1 VARQLG
7 GEMPLLQHLAEFRD
21 RVFRSAIV
29 ITIGFVVAWFFYNEI
44 IAHLAKPVCDL
55 KLAQAK
61 GSSNCGAL
69 YINGVLGP
77 INLQIK
83 VSLIASLIVT
93 APLWIYQLWAFVAPG
108 LHKHEKRRAFYFLLA
123 ATPFFALGVYMGYR
137 VLPVA
142 IRVLFGF
149 TPNQLTNLINF
160 ADYLDFV
167 LRVIL
172 LFGLAFELPV
182 FLVTLN
188 LLGAVSGKTILR
200 HWRMWVF
207 GITFF
212 IAAFTPSADPL
223 TMFLLAIPLVIF
235 YFAAGGLALLN
246 DRRKSRA
253 ADVALSN

>member
-1 VARQLG
+1 
-7 GEMPLLQHLAEFRD
+7 MPLLAHLAEFRL
-21 RVFRSAIV
+21 RVFRSAV
-29 ITIGFVVAWFFYNEI
+29 IIGIGFIANWFLYNEI
-44 IAHLAKPVCDL
+44 VAHLAKPVCDL
-55 KLAQAK
+55 KLAQSQ
-61 GSSNCGAL
+61 GSSHCGAL

-83 VSLIASLIVT
+83 VSLIAGLIVT

-108 LHKHEKRRAFYFLLA
+108 LHRHEKRRAFYFLCA
-123 ATPFFALGVYMGYR
+123 ATPFFAGGVYMGYR
-137 VLPVA
+137 ILPVA

-149 TPNQLTNLINF
+149 TPTQLTNLINF

-188 LLGAVSGKTILR
+188 LLGTVSGKAILKP
-200 HWRMWVF
+200 WRMWVF

-212 IAAFTPSADPL
+212 IAAFTPSADPF
-223 TMFLLAIPLVIF
+223 TMFLLAGPLILF
-235 YFAAGGLALLN
+235 YFAAGGIALLN
-246 DRRKSRA
+246 DRRRN
-253 ADVALSN
+253 VASSS

>member
-1 VARQLG
+1 
-7 GEMPLLQHLAEFRD
+7 MPLLAHLAEFRL
-21 RVFRSAIV
+21 RVFRAAV
-29 ITIGFVVAWFFYNEI
+29 IIGIGFVANWFLYNEI
-44 IAHLAKPVCDL
+44 VARLAKPVCDL
-55 KLAQAK
+55 KLAQAQ
-61 GSSNCGAL
+61 GSSHCGAL

-83 VSLIASLIVT
+83 VSLIAGLIVT

-108 LHKHEKRRAFYFLLA
+108 LHKHEKRRAFYFLCA
-123 ATPFFALGVYMGYR
+123 ATPFFAGGVYMGYR
-137 VLPVA
+137 ILPIA

-149 TPNQLTNLINF
+149 TPSQLTNLINF

-188 LLGAVSGKTILR
+188 LLGAVSGKAILKP
-200 HWRMWVF
+200 WRMWVF

-212 IAAFTPSADPL
+212 IAAFTPSADPF
-223 TMFLLAIPLVIF
+223 TMFLLAGPLILF
-235 YFAAGGLALLN
+235 YFAAGGIALLN
-246 DRRKSRA
+246 DRRRN
-253 ADVALSN
+253 VASSS

>member
-1 VARQLG
+1 
-7 GEMPLLQHLAEFRD
+7 MPLLAHLAEFRD
-21 RVFRSAIV
+21 RVFRSAI
-29 ITIGFVVAWFFYNEI
+29 IIGVGFIINWFFYNDI
-44 IAHLAKPVCDL
+44 VAKLAKPVCDL
-55 KLAQAK
+55 KLAQSK
-61 GSSNCGAL
+61 GSAQCGAL

-83 VSLIASLIVT
+83 VSLIAGLIVT

-108 LHKHEKRRAFYFLLA
+108 LHKHEKRRAFLFLIA
-123 ATPFFALGVYMGYR
+123 ATPFFAGGIYLGYR
-137 VLPVA
+137 ILPVA

-149 TPNQLTNLINF
+149 TPSQLQNLINF

-188 LLGAVSGKTILR
+188 LLGAVSGKAILKP
-200 HWRMWVF
+200 WRMWVF

-223 TMFLLAIPLVIF
+223 TMALLAIPLILF
-235 YFAAGGLALLN
+235 YFAAGGIALLN
-246 DRRKSRA
+246 DRRRN
-253 ADVALSN
+253 VVISN

>member
-1 VARQLG
+1 
-7 GEMPLLQHLAEFRD
+7 MPLLAHLAEFRL
-21 RVFRSAIV
+21 RVFRAAV
-29 ITIGFVVAWFFYNEI
+29 IIGIGFVANWFLYNEI
-44 IAHLAKPVCDL
+44 VARLAQPVCNL
-55 KLAQAK
+55 KLAQAQ
-61 GSSNCGAL
+61 GSSHCGAL

-83 VSLIASLIVT
+83 VSLIAGLIVT

-108 LHKHEKRRAFYFLLA
+108 LHKHEKRRAFFFLCA
-123 ATPFFALGVYMGYR
+123 ATPFFAGGVYMGYR
-137 VLPVA
+137 ILPIA

-149 TPNQLTNLINF
+149 TPSQLTNLINF

-188 LLGAVSGKTILR
+188 LLGAVTGKAILKP
-200 HWRMWVF
+200 WRLWVF

-212 IAAFTPSADPL
+212 IAAFTPSADPF
-223 TMFLLAIPLVIF
+223 TMFLLAGPLILF
-235 YFAAGGLALLN
+235 YFAAGGIALLN
-246 DRRKSRA
+246 DRRRN
-253 ADVALSN
+253 VAVSD

>member
-1 VARQLG
+1 
-7 GEMPLLQHLAEFRD
+7 
-21 RVFRSAIV
+21 
-29 ITIGFVVAWFFYNEI
+29 
-44 IAHLAKPVCDL
+44 
-55 KLAQAK
+55 
-61 GSSNCGAL
+61 
-69 YINGVLGP
+69 
-77 INLQIK
+77 
-83 VSLIASLIVT
+83 
-93 APLWIYQLWAFVAPG
+93 
-108 LHKHEKRRAFYFLLA
+108 
-123 ATPFFALGVYMGYR
+123 
-137 VLPVA
+137 VA

>member
-1 VARQLG
+1 MASTSG
-7 GEMPLLQHLAEFRD
+7 GVMPLLQHLAEFRE
-21 RVFRSAIV
+21 RIFKSALIV
-29 ITIGFVVAWFFYNEI
+29 GIGFIANWFFYNQI
-44 IAHLAKPVCDL
+44 IQRLAKPVCDL
-55 KLAQAK
+55 KLAQST
-61 GSSNCGAL
+61 GSEQCGAL

-108 LHKHEKRRAFYFLLA
+108 LHRHEKKRAFLFLFA
-123 ATPFFALGVYMGYR
+123 ATPFFAGGVFLGYKI
-137 VLPVA
+137 LPIA

-149 TPNQLTNLINF
+149 TPSELQNLINF
-160 ADYLDFV
+160 GDYLDFV

-188 LLGAVSGKTILR
+188 LLGAVSGKAILR
-200 HWRMWVF
+200 PWRIWIF

-223 TMFLLAIPLVIF
+223 TMLLLALPLYAF
-235 YFAAGGLALLN
+235 YFAAGGIAILN
-246 DRRKSRA
+246 DRRRN
-253 ADVALSN
+253 VAVSN

>member
-1 VARQLG
+1 
-7 GEMPLLQHLAEFRD
+7 MPLLAHLAEFRD
-21 RVFRSAIV
+21 RVFRSAI
-29 ITIGFVVAWFFYNEI
+29 IIGLGFIGNWFFYNDI
-44 IAHLAKPVCDL
+44 VAKLAKPVCDL
-55 KLAQAK
+55 KLAQNS
-61 GSSNCGAL
+61 GSKNCGAL

-83 VSLIASLIVT
+83 VSLIAGLIVT

-108 LHKHEKRRAFYFLLA
+108 LHKHEKKRAFYFLLA
-123 ATPFFALGVYMGYR
+123 ATPFFAGGIYLGYKI
-137 VLPVA
+137 LPVA

-149 TPNQLTNLINF
+149 TPSQLTNLINF

-188 LLGAVSGKTILR
+188 LLGAVSGRAILKP
-200 HWRMWVF
+200 WRMWVF

-223 TMFLLAIPLVIF
+223 TMLLLAVPLIAF
-235 YFAAGGLALLN
+235 YFAAGGIALLN
-246 DRRKSRA
+246 DRRRN
-253 ADVALSN
+253 VALSN

>member
-1 VARQLG
+1 
-7 GEMPLLQHLAEFRD
+7 MPLLAHLAEFRD
-21 RVFRSAIV
+21 RVFRSAI
-29 ITIGFVVAWFFYNEI
+29 IIGLGFFGNWFFYNDI
-44 IAHLAKPVCDL
+44 VAKLAKPVCDL
-55 KLAQAK
+55 KLAQNS
-61 GSSNCGAL
+61 GSKNCGAL

-83 VSLIASLIVT
+83 VSLIAGLIVT

-108 LHKHEKRRAFYFLLA
+108 LHKHEKKRAFYFLLA
-123 ATPFFALGVYMGYR
+123 ATPFFAGGIYLGYKI
-137 VLPVA
+137 LPVA

-149 TPNQLTNLINF
+149 TPSQLTNLINF

-188 LLGAVSGKTILR
+188 LLGAVSGKAILKP
-200 HWRMWVF
+200 WRMWVF

-223 TMFLLAIPLVIF
+223 TMLLLAVPLIAF
-235 YFAAGGLALLN
+235 YFAAGGIALLN
-246 DRRKSRA
+246 DRRRN
-253 ADVALSN
+253 VALSN

>member
-1 VARQLG
+1 MARNSG
-7 GEMPLLQHLAEFRD
+7 GQMPLLAHLAEFRD
-21 RVFRSAIV
+21 RVFRSAI
-29 ITIGFVVAWFFYNEI
+29 IIGLGFIGNWFFYNDI
-44 IAHLAKPVCDL
+44 VAKLAKPVCDL
-55 KLAQAK
+55 KLAQNS
-61 GSSNCGAL
+61 GSKNCGAL

-83 VSLIASLIVT
+83 VSLIAGLIVT

-108 LHKHEKRRAFYFLLA
+108 LHKHEKKRAFYFLLA
-123 ATPFFALGVYMGYR
+123 ATPFFAGGIYLGYKI
-137 VLPVA
+137 LPVA

-149 TPNQLTNLINF
+149 TPSQLTNLINF

-188 LLGAVSGKTILR
+188 LLGAVSGKAILKP
-200 HWRMWVF
+200 WRMWVF

-223 TMFLLAIPLVIF
+223 TMLLLAVPLIAF
-235 YFAAGGLALLN
+235 YFAAGGVALLN
-246 DRRKSRA
+246 DRRRN
-253 ADVALSN
+253 VALSN

>member
-1 VARQLG
+1 
-7 GEMPLLQHLAEFRD
+7 MPLLAHLAEFRD
-21 RVFRSAIV
+21 RVFRSAI
-29 ITIGFVVAWFFYNEI
+29 IIGLGFIGNWFFYNDI
-44 IAHLAKPVCDL
+44 VAKLAKPVCDL
-55 KLAQAK
+55 KLAQNS
-61 GSSNCGAL
+61 GSKNCGAL

-83 VSLIASLIVT
+83 VSLIAGLIVT

-123 ATPFFALGVYMGYR
+123 ATPFFAGGIFLGYKI
-137 VLPVA
+137 LPVA

-149 TPNQLTNLINF
+149 TPSQLTNLINF

-188 LLGAVSGKTILR
+188 LLGAVSGKAILKP
-200 HWRMWVF
+200 WRMWVF

-223 TMFLLAIPLVIF
+223 TMLLLAVPLIAF
-235 YFAAGGLALLN
+235 YFAAGGIALLN
-246 DRRKSRA
+246 DRRRN
-253 ADVALSN
+253 VALSN

>member
-1 VARQLG
+1 
-7 GEMPLLQHLAEFRD
+7 MPLLAHLAEFRD
-21 RVFRSAIV
+21 RVFRSAI
-29 ITIGFVVAWFFYNEI
+29 IIGLGFFGNWFFYNDI
-44 IAHLAKPVCDL
+44 VAKLAKPVCDL
-55 KLAQAK
+55 KLAQNS
-61 GSSNCGAL
+61 GSENCGAL

-83 VSLIASLIVT
+83 VSLIAGLIVT

-123 ATPFFALGVYMGYR
+123 ATPFFAGGIFLGYKI
-137 VLPVA
+137 LPVA

-149 TPNQLTNLINF
+149 TPSQLTNLINF

-188 LLGAVSGKTILR
+188 LLGAVSGRAILKP
-200 HWRMWVF
+200 WRMWVF

-223 TMFLLAIPLVIF
+223 TMLLLAVPLIAF
-235 YFAAGGLALLN
+235 YFAAGGIALLN
-246 DRRKSRA
+246 DRRRN
-253 ADVALSN
+253 VALSN

>member
-1 VARQLG
+1 
-7 GEMPLLQHLAEFRD
+7 MPLLAHLAEFRL
-21 RVFRSAIV
+21 RVFRAAV
-29 ITIGFVVAWFFYNEI
+29 IIGIGFVANWFLYNEI
-44 IAHLAKPVCDL
+44 VARLAKPVCDL
-55 KLAQAK
+55 KLAQAQ
-61 GSSNCGAL
+61 GSSHCGAL

-83 VSLIASLIVT
+83 VSLIAGLIVT

-108 LHKHEKRRAFYFLLA
+108 LHKHEKRRAFYFLCA
-123 ATPFFALGVYMGYR
+123 ATPFFAAGVYMGYR
-137 VLPVA
+137 ILPIA

-149 TPNQLTNLINF
+149 TPSQLTNLINF

-188 LLGAVSGKTILR
+188 LLGAVSGKAILKP
-200 HWRMWVF
+200 WRMWVF

-212 IAAFTPSADPL
+212 IAAFTPSADPF
-223 TMFLLAIPLVIF
+223 TMFLLAGPLILF
-235 YFAAGGLALLN
+235 YFAAGGIALLN
-246 DRRKSRA
+246 DRRRN
-253 ADVALSN
+253 VASSS

>member
-1 VARQLG
+1 
-7 GEMPLLQHLAEFRD
+7 MPLLQHLAEFRE
-21 RVFRSAIV
+21 RIFKSAV
-29 ITIGFVVAWFFYNEI
+29 IISIGFVINWFFYNQI
-44 IAHLAKPVCDL
+44 IQRLAQPVCDL
-55 KLAQAK
+55 KLAQSK
-61 GSSNCGAL
+61 GSAQCGAL

-83 VSLIASLIVT
+83 VSLIAGLIVT

-108 LHKHEKRRAFYFLLA
+108 LHKHEKKKAFLFLLA
-123 ATPFFALGVYMGYR
+123 ATPFFAGGITLGYKI
-137 VLPVA
+137 LPVA

-149 TPNQLTNLINF
+149 TPSELQNLISF
-160 ADYLDFV
+160 GDYLDFV

-188 LLGAVSGKTILR
+188 LLGTVSGKAILKP
-200 HWRMWVF
+200 WRVWVF

-223 TMFLLAIPLVIF
+223 TMLLLAVPLIFF
-235 YFAAGGLALLN
+235 YFAAGGIALLN
-246 DRRKSRA
+246 DRRRN
-253 ADVALSN
+253 VAVSN

>member
-1 VARQLG
+1 MARFEDG
-7 GEMPLLQHLAEFRD
+7 KMPLLAHLGEFRT
-21 RVFRSAIV
+21 RVFRASI
-29 ITIGFVVAWFFYNEI
+29 IISIGFIVSWFFYNQI
-44 IAHLAKPVCDL
+44 ITKLAQPVCDL
-55 KLAQAK
+55 HLAQAQ
-61 GSSNCGAL
+61 GSKNCGAL

-83 VSLIASLIVT
+83 VSLIAGLIAT

-108 LHKHEKRRAFYFLLA
+108 LYKHEKKRAFLFLLS
-123 ATPFFALGVYMGYR
+123 ATPFFAMGISLGYW

-149 TPNQLTNLINF
+149 TPSQLTNLINF
-160 ADYLDFV
+160 GDYLDFV

-188 LLGAVSGKTILR
+188 LLGAISGKAILKP
-200 HWRMWVF
+200 WRLWVF

-223 TMFLLAIPLVIF
+223 TMMLLAIPLIAF
-235 YFAAGGLALLN
+235 YFGAGGIALLN
-246 DRRKSRA
+246 DRRRN
-253 ADVALSN
+253 VATRD

>member
-1 VARQLG
+1 
-7 GEMPLLQHLAEFRD
+7 MPLLQHLAEFRD
-21 RVFRSAIV
+21 RVFRSAI
-29 ITIGFVVAWFFYNEI
+29 IIGIGFIGNWFFYDDI
-44 IAHLAKPVCDL
+44 VAKLAKPVCDL
-55 KLAQAK
+55 KLAQST
-61 GSSNCGAL
+61 GSNSCGAL

-83 VSLIASLIVT
+83 VSLIAGLIVT

-123 ATPFFALGVYMGYR
+123 ATPFFSGGIFLGYKI
-137 VLPVA
+137 LPVA

-149 TPNQLTNLINF
+149 TPSQLTNLINF

-188 LLGAVSGKTILR
+188 LLGAVSGKAILKP
-200 HWRMWVF
+200 WRMWVF

-223 TMFLLAIPLVIF
+223 TMLLLAVPLILF
-235 YFAAGGLALLN
+235 YFAAGGIALLN
-246 DRRKSRA
+246 DRRRN
-253 ADVALSN
+253 VAISS

>member
-1 VARQLG
+1 
-7 GEMPLLQHLAEFRD
+7 MPLLAHLAEFRD
-21 RVFRSAIV
+21 RVFRSAI
-29 ITIGFVVAWFFYNEI
+29 IIGLGFFGNWFFYNDI
-44 IAHLAKPVCDL
+44 VAKLAKPVCDL
-55 KLAQAK
+55 KLAQNS
-61 GSSNCGAL
+61 GSKNCGAL

-83 VSLIASLIVT
+83 VSLIAGLIVT

-108 LHKHEKRRAFYFLLA
+108 LHKHEKKRAFYFLLA
-123 ATPFFALGVYMGYR
+123 ATPFFAGGIYLGYTI
-137 VLPVA
+137 LPVA

-149 TPNQLTNLINF
+149 TPSQLTNLINF

-188 LLGAVSGKTILR
+188 LLGAVSGKAILKP
-200 HWRMWVF
+200 WRMWVF

-223 TMFLLAIPLVIF
+223 TMLLLAVPLIAF
-235 YFAAGGLALLN
+235 YFAAGGIALLN
-246 DRRKSRA
+246 DRRRN
-253 ADVALSN
+253 VALSN

>member
-1 VARQLG
+1 
-7 GEMPLLQHLAEFRD
+7 MPLLAHLAEFRD
-21 RVFRSAIV
+21 RVFRSAI
-29 ITIGFVVAWFFYNEI
+29 IIGLGFIGNWFFYNDI
-44 IAHLAKPVCDL
+44 VAKLAKPVCDL
-55 KLAQAK
+55 KLAQNS
-61 GSSNCGAL
+61 GSKNCGAL

-83 VSLIASLIVT
+83 VSLIAGLIVT

-108 LHKHEKRRAFYFLLA
+108 LHKHEKKRAFYFLLA
-123 ATPFFALGVYMGYR
+123 ATPFFAGGIYLGYKI
-137 VLPVA
+137 LPVA

-149 TPNQLTNLINF
+149 TPSQLTNLINF

-188 LLGAVSGKTILR
+188 LLGAVSGKAILKP
-200 HWRMWVF
+200 WRMWVF

-223 TMFLLAIPLVIF
+223 TMLLLAVPLIAF
-235 YFAAGGLALLN
+235 YFAAGGIALLN
-246 DRRKSRA
+246 DRRRN
-253 ADVALSN
+253 VALSN

>member
-1 VARQLG
+1 
-7 GEMPLLQHLAEFRD
+7 MPLLQHLAEFRN
-21 RVFRSAIV
+21 RVFKASV
-29 ITIGFVVAWFFYNEI
+29 IISLGFLGSWFFYNELV
-44 IAHLAKPVCDL
+44 ARLAQPVCNL
-55 KLAQAK
+55 KLAQAT
-61 GSSNCGAL
+61 GAGQCGAL

-83 VSLIASLIVT
+83 VSLIAGLIVT

-123 ATPFFALGVYMGYR
+123 ATPFFAAGITLGYS
-137 VLPVA
+137 VLPIA

-149 TPNQLTNLINF
+149 TPTQLQNLINF

-188 LLGAVSGKTILR
+188 LLGAVSGKTILKP
-200 HWRMWVF
+200 WRLWVF

-223 TMFLLAIPLVIF
+223 TMLLLALPLIIF
-235 YFAAGGLALLN
+235 YFAAGGIAMLN
-246 DRRKSRA
+246 DRRRS
-253 ADVALSN
+253 VASSN

>member
-1 VARQLG
+1 
-7 GEMPLLQHLAEFRD
+7 MPLLQHLAEFRD
-21 RVFRSAIV
+21 RVFRSAI
-29 ITIGFVVAWFFYNEI
+29 IIGIGFIGNWFFYDDI
-44 IAHLAKPVCDL
+44 VAKLAKPVCDL
-55 KLAQAK
+55 KLAQ
-61 GSSNCGAL
+61 SSGANNCGAL

-83 VSLIASLIVT
+83 VSLIAGLIVT

-123 ATPFFALGVYMGYR
+123 ATPFFSAGIYLGYR
-137 VLPVA
+137 ILPVA

-149 TPNQLTNLINF
+149 TPSQLTNLINF

-188 LLGAVSGKTILR
+188 LLGAVSGKAILKP
-200 HWRMWVF
+200 WRMWVF

-223 TMFLLAIPLVIF
+223 TMLLLAVPLILF
-235 YFAAGGLALLN
+235 YFAAGGIALLN
-246 DRRKSRA
+246 DRRRN
-253 ADVALSN
+253 VAVSG